1 MYREEWTHE
10 LVKKYPES
18 LLNVNMIDMDSK
30 NTENEIA
37 NYMANE
43 YGSRWKNRC
52 VVVNGN
58 EYKLIVDSLHLNL
71 IDIQYNDSS
80 DRIEC
85 IVDHQYES
93 IIQSFSAYLQNNSL
107 GDELRSTVD
116 RKLLNSILSE
126 YPLDMNNQHVQSFFY
141 PIYSPFLKE
150 SIINEQQYDS
160 YLREWLGNDS
170 QWKLL
175 YRASEN
181 EYSAKSFHN
190 HCDNISPTFI
200 LIKSKG
206 GWIFGGYTTQS
217 WVGDGI

>member
-1 MYREEWTHE
+1 
-10 LVKKYPES
+10 
-18 LLNVNMIDMDSK
+18 
-30 NTENEIA
+30 
-37 NYMANE
+37 MANE
-43 YGSRWKNRC
+43 HGIEWKNRC

-116 RKLLNSILSE
+116 RKLLNSFLSE

-160 YLREWLGNDS
+160 YLREWIGDS

>member
-1 MYREEWTHE
+1 
-10 LVKKYPES
+10 
-18 LLNVNMIDMDSK
+18 
-30 NTENEIA
+30 
-37 NYMANE
+37 
-43 YGSRWKNRC
+43 
-52 VVVNGN
+52 
-58 EYKLIVDSLHLNL
+58 
-71 IDIQYNDSS
+71 
-80 DRIEC
+80 
-85 IVDHQYES
+85 
-93 IIQSFSAYLQNNSL
+93 
-107 GDELRSTVD
+107 
-116 RKLLNSILSE
+116 
-126 YPLDMNNQHVQSFFY
+126 MNNQHVQSFFY

-160 YLREWLGNDS
+160 YLREWIGDS